1 MTSDQKFAALIAILI
16 RRGVILDS
24 LSGDP
29 NPSPDWSQR
38 AAKDL
43 KDLEGAYAAISAIEV
58 E

>member
-16 RRGVILDS
+16 RKGVIRDS

-29 NPSPDWSQR
+29 NPSTAWVQR
-38 AAKDL
+38 ATKDL
-43 KDLEGAYAAISAIEV
+43 EDLEGAYAAINAIEV